1 MGELED
7 LAPHIAFTRTWSLTW
22 AQDKVAE
29 SPRSIEKL
37 KRDSPS
43 WEEERVIY
51 GFQSNRD

>member
-1 MGELED
+1 MRELED

-37 KRDSPS
+37 KKRFTQLGGGESYLWIP
-43 WEEERVIY
+43 E
-51 GFQSNRD
+51 Q